1 MDNLSEA
8 MLQLIIQGLI
18 SLVFGIIG
26 GYVGS
31 WIQYRFA
38 RRLEREREQRAL
50 RDKLTQGVAEIV
62 EKSQTAALA
71 EIGGGGSPLRRLLA
85 PAAVMLFAA
94 LAFAFSTYAGLAAM
108 FAVGLV
114 VGGRIRV

>member
-1 MDNLSEA
+1 MDTVIPL
-8 MLQLIIQGLI
+8 LTQGLI
-18 SLVFGIIG
+18 SLIFGIIG

-71 EIGGGGSPLRRLLA
+71 EIEGGGAPLHRLLA
-85 PAAVMLFAA
+85 PAAVLLFAA

-114 VGGRIRV
+114 VGGRMRM